1 MDKLKRVANGYDYV
15 VPSQES
21 DWDRLPERRQQVN
34 RKKERRPAV
43 SYVVHPATR
52 IQRKNAIYN
61 CVTALVIFVMMASV
75 ISGYAAISA
84 NKLSNIKIQK
94 NIDELAAQSE
104 QLELSIH
111 TKCTVQQISESAEQH
126 GMNFPDN
133 TQVCYVQFT
142 EPSIVTQEAQAQESP
157 WYQELWN
164 SLVGLLK

>member
-1 MDKLKRVANGYDYV
+1 MDKLKKVANGYDYTA
-15 VPSQES
+15 PSLES
-21 DWDRLPERRQQVN
+21 DWDKLPERSVQKN
-34 RKKERRPAV
+34 KRKQRGPAV

-61 CVTALVIFVMMASV
+61 CVTAVIVFVLMASV

-104 QLELSIH
+104 QLELSIY
-111 TKCTVQQISESAEQH
+111 TKCAVQQISESAERN

-133 TQVCYVQFT
+133 TQICYVQFT
-142 EPSIVTQEAQAQESP
+142 EPATVEEEAQAQQSP
-157 WYQELWN
+157 WFAELWN